1 MINSMILLAA
11 QSGER
16 VNRQTGAFQIRLEL
30 VLSLIAIIVAI
41 GVAIFEW
48 FWNRSIHREDLEAE
62 LYKNIFE
69 EYLIKRIPKARNYF
83 YYNGKMLDGTDKLVD
98 VLNNLR
104 RDILFFKFWDNT
116 YYEELRKKLQDLE
129 DQLVMCTKPMNSDE
143 LVEFHNSVDQKLQ
156 CIFQMIMRKYIGKKK
171 HI

>member
-1 MINSMILLAA
+1 M
-11 QSGER
+11 
-16 VNRQTGAFQIRLEL
+16 
-30 VLSLIAIIVAI
+30 
-41 GVAIFEW
+41 
-48 FWNRSIHREDLEAE
+48 
-62 LYKNIFE
+62 
-69 EYLIKRIPKARNYF
+69 IKRIPKARNYF